1 MADSTLESLL
11 ITIRK
16 LVSIDHDST
25 MYYLWLIFQSGS
37 VNTFTWEEGAAVFP
51 FIKSAPLSA
60 TIIVGAFKLPLGIV
74 GKTEESITLKL
85 LIPCTLNWGSTTDI
99 ESLPILHEQDGWYAL
114 STDCRIKA
122 SI

>member
-11 ITIRK
+11 KTSGK
-16 LVSIDHDST
+16 LISIDHNSP
-25 MYYLWLIFQSGS
+25 MYYLWLILQFGS
-37 VNTFTWEEGAAVFP
+37 MNTFTGEEGAAFFS

-74 GKTEESITLKL
+74 GKIEESITLKL
-85 LIPCTLNWGSTTDI
+85 LIPWTRSWESTTDI
-99 ESLPILHEQDGWYAL
+99 ESSPILHEQDGWYAL
-114 STDCRIKA
+114 STDCRMKA

>member
-11 ITIRK
+11 KTSGK
-16 LVSIDHDST
+16 LISIDHNSP
-25 MYYLWLIFQSGS
+25 MYYLWLILQFGS
-37 VNTFTWEEGAAVFP
+37 MNTFTGEEGAAVFS

-74 GKTEESITLKL
+74 GKIEESITLKL
-85 LIPCTLNWGSTTDI
+85 LIPWTRSWESTTDI
-99 ESLPILHEQDGWYAL
+99 ESSPILHEQDGWYAL
-114 STDCRIKA
+114 STDCRMKA